1 MNFAYR
7 ARRYNLSLVSG
18 DGCRIICLIP
28 YRCAMF
34 VVRLFSIVFPVF
46 AIVAVG
52 YLYSRWRR
60 PDMTAANQINM
71 TILLPALLFH
81 VLSGKDFRLVEFG
94 WLALGCL
101 AIVLGSG
108 LLAIPVAR
116 AARIPLKTFVPPMMF
131 TNAGNI
137 GLPLAVFAF
146 GEQALPAAVV
156 LFLVE
161 NGLHFT
167 LGTWLID
174 HRAPWHKVLRQ
185 PIVAATLIG
194 IAFSLFRW
202 DVPMP
207 IRETVNLLGQ
217 ASIPLLLFALG
228 TRLTSVDFR
237 EWRIGLLGAVICP
250 ATGVLMLLIV
260 KPFLQLTPLQ
270 ASLLLVFSALPPA
283 VLNYLVAEQYRQE
296 PGKVAS
302 IVMLG
307 NLAGLISLPLA
318 LAFALH

>member
-1 MNFAYR
+1 M
-7 ARRYNLSLVSG
+7 
-18 DGCRIICLIP
+18 LIL
-28 YRCAMF
+28 
-34 VVRLFSIVFPVF
+34 RLFSIVFPIF

-52 YLYSRWRR
+52 YLYSRWRQ
-60 PDMTAANQINM
+60 PDMTSANQINM
-71 TILLPALLFH
+71 TILLPALIFH
-81 VLSGKDFRLVEFG
+81 VLSGKDFQLAEYG
-94 WLALGCL
+94 WLALGAA

-108 LLAIPVAR
+108 LLALPVAK
-116 AARIPLKTFVPPMMF
+116 ASGLSFKTFVPPMMF
-131 TNAGNI
+131 TNSGNI

-167 LGTWLID
+167 LGTYLMD
-174 HRAPWHKVLRQ
+174 HRAPLHKVLVQ

-194 IAFSLFRW
+194 MVFSLFRW
-202 DVPMP
+202 GVPTP
-207 IRETVNLLGQ
+207 LRETVNLLGQ
-217 ASIPLLLFALG
+217 ASIPLLLFSLG

-250 ATGVLMLLIV
+250 VTGVLMLLIV
-260 KPFLQLTPLQ
+260 QPFLSLTPLQ
-270 ASLLLVFSALPPA
+270 SSLLLVFSALPPA

-307 NLAGLISLPLA
+307 NLMGLVSLPIA
-318 LAFALH
+318 LAFVLR

>member
-1 MNFAYR
+1 M
-7 ARRYNLSLVSG
+7 
-18 DGCRIICLIP
+18 LIL
-28 YRCAMF
+28 
-34 VVRLFSIVFPVF
+34 RLFSIVFPIF

-52 YLYSRWRR
+52 YLYSRWRQ
-60 PDMTAANQINM
+60 PDMTSANQINM
-71 TILLPALLFH
+71 TILLPALIFH
-81 VLSGKDFRLVEFG
+81 VLSGKDFQLAEYG
-94 WLALGCL
+94 WLALGAA

-108 LLAIPVAR
+108 LLALPVAK
-116 AARIPLKTFVPPMMF
+116 ASGLSFKTFVPPMMF
-131 TNAGNI
+131 TNSGNI

-167 LGTWLID
+167 LGTYLMD
-174 HRAPWHKVLRQ
+174 HRAPLHKVLVQ

-194 IAFSLFRW
+194 MVFSLFRW
-202 DVPMP
+202 GVPTP
-207 IRETVNLLGQ
+207 LRETVNLLGQ
-217 ASIPLLLFALG
+217 ASIPLLLFSLG

-250 ATGVLMLLIV
+250 VTGVLMLLIV
-260 KPFLQLTPLQ
+260 QPFLSLTPLQ
-270 ASLLLVFSALPPA
+270 SSLLLVFSALPPA

-307 NLAGLISLPLA
+307 NLMGLVSLPIA
-318 LAFALH
+318 LAVVLR